1 MATFW
6 DINLKVKV
14 YFNLHRKLFS
24 VVNIKTGKVIDHSYG
39 LSLNDPEFRVQEGG
53 RQRVLR
59 ERRKNVHA
67 YIVGHLDL
75 AYNIPR
81 EALETTYNP
90 YKYNSFVLKY
100 NEQPL
105 KKAFKTFLKVENN
118 KGYIYTLF

>member
-1 MATFW
+1 M
-6 DINLKVKV
+6 KVKV

-24 VVNIKTGKVIDHSYG
+24 VVDVKTGKVIDHSRG

-90 YKYNSFVLKY
+90 YKYNSFVLKH